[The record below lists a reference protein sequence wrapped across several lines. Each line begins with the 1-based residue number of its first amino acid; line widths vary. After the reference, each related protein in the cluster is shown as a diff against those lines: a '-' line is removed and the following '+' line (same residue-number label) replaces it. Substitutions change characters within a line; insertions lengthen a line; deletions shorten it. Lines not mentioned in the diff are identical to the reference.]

1 LQPRNLLP
9 SRRKL
14 LILATA
20 IGIFFP
26 LTIAIGVAVF
36 LSPLLTSYLESDA
49 FRVAMEKE
57 TAKGLHFPQASY
69 APIRRIG
76 ALTAQSD
83 NFKADHGQKAMKAL
97 DAHGITAKF
106 DPWGVFLRQW
116 RFTDVRVQSG
126 DSRFK
131 STKRILKQC
140 LASRGSQF
148 FCRTEFTWRRSNR
161 NRPTLPGVFAMSGQ
175 DFSEPNCSS
184 RRTAGISSTSRQVA
198 D

>member
-1 LQPRNLLP
+1 MQPRNLLP

-57 TAKGLHFPQASY
+57 TAKGLHFPHASY

-83 NFKADHGQKAMKAL
+83 SFKADMG
-97 DAHGITAKF
+97 
-106 DPWGVFLRQW
+106 
-116 RFTDVRVQSG
+116 
-126 DSRFK
+126 
-131 STKRILKQC
+131 
-140 LASRGSQF
+140 
-148 FCRTEFTWRRSNR
+148 RRR
-161 NRPTLPGVFAMSGQ
+161 
-175 DFSEPNCSS
+175 
-184 RRTAGISSTSRQVA
+184 
-198 D
+198 